1 MSEYFIHNE
10 HIYLNALNC
19 LPLLGARRIT
29 ALLAHYGS
37 AEQIW
42 QIPGEDCASILS
54 LTKEAG
60 VQLAN
65 DKLAIDPEIEW
76 QRLGRYQ
83 IKTLSI
89 KNENYPW
96 LLKQISCPPPIL
108 YYRGCIEVLAGP
120 AVAIVGSRRSTFY
133 GQEVAGR
140 LARELSADGITVI
153 SGMALGVDTAA
164 HRGALEGR
172 GKTAAVL
179 GCGLNLCYPPQNRKL
194 MDDIILNGLVISEF
208 PLNTKPLAA
217 NFPQRNRII
226 SGLTLGTVVVEA
238 TAKSGSLITANY
250 ALEQN
255 REVFAVPGNI
265 GSPYSRGC
273 HRLIKEGARLVEST
287 ADILAELN
295 LGESH
300 EEQLSISLPLPELS
314 DDESSLLKLIPYYP
328 LHIDDLIRSGTFSAA
343 ATSSLLLS
351 LELKKQIR
359 QSPGKYF
366 CRI

>member
-1 MSEYFIHNE
+1 MEETTIRHE
-10 HIYLNALNC
+10 QLYLNALNR
-19 LPLLGARRIT
+19 LPSLGARRIT
-29 ALLAHYGS
+29 ALMAHYGS
-37 AEQIW
+37 AAQVW
-42 QIPGEDCASILS
+42 QNSGQEYAQILS
-54 LTKEAG
+54 LKTEVGEQLAEDKEA
-60 VQLAN
+60 L
-65 DKLAIDPEIEW
+65 DPEFEW
-76 QRLGRYQ
+76 SRLEQYN

-89 KNENYPW
+89 EAVDYPW
-96 LLKQISCPPPIL
+96 LLRQIPHPPPIL
-108 YYRGCIEVLAGP
+108 YYRGCLEGLSGS

-140 LARELSADGITVI
+140 LSKELASAGIAVV

-164 HRGALEGR
+164 HRGALEGG

-179 GCGLNLCYPPQNRKL
+179 GCGLDFCYPPQNRKL
-194 MDDIILNGLVISEF
+194 MEEIVLAGVIFSEF
-208 PLNTKPLAA
+208 PLGTQPLAA

-238 TAKSGSLITANY
+238 TAKSGSLITANF

-273 HRLIKEGARLVEST
+273 HRLIKEGARLVESA

-295 LGESH
+295 LAESL
-300 EEQLSISLPLPELS
+300 EEQLSLPLPAPELS
-314 DDESSLLKLIPYYP
+314 DDENMLLRLIPYYP
-328 LHIDDLIRSGTFSAA
+328 IQIDDLIRSGAFSAA
-343 ATSSLLLS
+343 STSSLLLS
-351 LELKKQIR
+351 LELKKLIR
-359 QSPGKYF
+359 QTPGKYF

>member
-1 MSEYFIHNE
+1 MRENHIRSEQF
-10 HIYLNALNC
+10 YLNALNR
-19 LPLLGARRIT
+19 LPILGARRIT

-37 AEQIW
+37 AEKVW
-42 QIPGEDCASILS
+42 QAPGEDYAQLLS
-54 LTKEAG
+54 LKKEVG
-60 VQLAN
+60 EQLAN
-65 DKLAIDPEIEW
+65 DKQALDPEGEW
-76 QRLGRYQ
+76 LGLERYH
-83 IKTLSI
+83 IKTLSV
-89 KNENYPW
+89 EADDYPW

-108 YYRGCIEVLAGP
+108 YYLGCLEALSRP

-140 LARELSADGITVI
+140 LAGELAAAGISIV

-164 HRGALEGR
+164 HRGALEGG

-179 GCGLNLCYPPQNRKL
+179 GCGLDLCYPPQNRKL
-194 MDDIILNGLVISEF
+194 MEEIASKGVVFSEF
-208 PLNTKPLAA
+208 PLGTQPLAA

-273 HRLIKEGARLVEST
+273 HRLIKEGARLVESA

-295 LGESH
+295 LVESH
-300 EEQLSISLPLPELS
+300 EEQLSLSLPAPELS
-314 DDESSLLKLIPYYP
+314 DDENKLLQLIPYYP
-328 LHIDDLIRSGTFSAA
+328 IHIDDLIRSGAFSAA
-343 ATSSLLLS
+343 SASSLLLS
-351 LELKKQIR
+351 LELKRLIR
-359 QSPGKYF
+359 QTPGKYF

>member
-1 MSEYFIHNE
+1 MKENNIRNE
-10 HIYLNALNC
+10 QLYLNALNR
-19 LPLLGARRIT
+19 LPVLGARRIT

-37 AEQIW
+37 AEQVW
-42 QIPGEDCASILS
+42 QAPGEDYAQILS
-54 LTKEAG
+54 LKKEVG
-60 VQLAN
+60 EQLAK
-65 DKLAIDPEIEW
+65 DKQALDPEAEW
-76 QRLGRYQ
+76 LNLERYK

-89 KNENYPW
+89 EAEDFPW
-96 LLKQISCPPPIL
+96 LLKQIPYPPPVL
-108 YYRGCIEVLAGP
+108 YYLGCLEALAGP

-133 GQEVAGR
+133 GQEVAGK
-140 LARELSADGITVI
+140 LAGELAAAGITVV

-164 HRGALEGR
+164 HRGALEGG

-179 GCGLNLCYPPQNRKL
+179 GCGLDLCYPPQNRKL
-194 MDDIILNGLVISEF
+194 MEEIVSNGVVFSEF
-208 PLNTKPLAA
+208 PLGTQPLAA

-250 ALEQN
+250 ALEQD

-273 HRLIKEGARLVEST
+273 HRLIKEGARLVESA

-295 LGESH
+295 LAEGH
-300 EEQLSISLPLPELS
+300 EEQLSLLLPAPELS
-314 DDESSLLKLIPYYP
+314 DDENILLQLIPYYP
-328 LHIDDLIRSGTFSAA
+328 LHIDDLIRSGAFSAA
-343 ATSSLLLS
+343 STSSLLLS
-351 LELKKQIR
+351 LELKKLIR
-359 QSPGKYF
+359 QTPGKYF

>member
-1 MSEYFIHNE
+1 MSEQNIVSDQL
-10 HIYLNALNC
+10 YLNALNR
-19 LPLLGARRIT
+19 LPHLGARRIA

-37 AEQIW
+37 AMGTWEA
-42 QIPGEDCASILS
+42 PGEDYAQLLS
-54 LTKEAG
+54 LKREVG
-60 VQLAN
+60 EQLAK
-65 DKLAIDPEIEW
+65 DKQALDPEAEW
-76 QRLGRYQ
+76 LKLESSN
-83 IKTLSI
+83 IKVTSL
-89 KNENYPW
+89 EADDYPW
-96 LLKQISCPPPIL
+96 LLKQISYPPPIL
-108 YYRGCIEVLAGP
+108 YYLGSLEAFAGP

-140 LARELSADGITVI
+140 LAGELAVAGITVV

-164 HRGALEGR
+164 HRGSLEGG

-179 GCGLNLCYPPQNRKL
+179 GCGLDLCYPPQNRKL
-194 MDDIILNGLVISEF
+194 MEEIVSNGLVFSEF
-208 PLNTKPLAA
+208 PLGTQPLAA

-238 TAKSGSLITANY
+238 TAKSGSLITANF

-273 HRLIKEGARLVEST
+273 HRLIKEGARLVESA

-295 LGESH
+295 LAGGH
-300 EEQLSISLPLPELS
+300 EEQLALLFPLQELS
-314 DDESSLLKLIPYYP
+314 DDESQLLQLIPYYP
-328 LHIDDLIRSGTFSAA
+328 IQIDDLIRTGSFSAA
-343 ATSSLLLS
+343 SASSLLLS
-351 LELKKQIR
+351 LELKKLIR
-359 QSPGKYF
+359 QTPGKYF